1 MMRKISLLFF
11 LLWITIGCSQTYV
24 KHVVAKGETI
34 TQIAQKYKVTPY
46 DIYQLN
52 PDAKNGIQE
61 NGVLLVPS
69 KATSKEVKKTHTV
82 QSKDTFFSVAK
93 QYNVSVESL
102 EKANPTVDKSAMSV
116 GTVLVIPSKTD
127 AVATPKG
134 TGTDTV
140 VKSIYHVVQPKET
153 KFGIAKK
160 YNTTVENL
168 EKLNPEIVSGLPV
181 GYKLV
186 ISQQVKVPIAIL
198 EEVKTIPE
206 TKVVDKDYF
215 LYEVKPKETL
225 FGLAKNFNLSQEKLI
240 QLNPELKEGVRE
252 GMQLKIPIQNALKP
266 EKKEIT
272 SIVETVT
279 LSKKEIALLLPF
291 NISKIASDTTLTTQ
305 ARLKKDS
312 FLNLTLEFYTG
323 ALMAIDSA
331 KDLGLNV
338 NFKIYDS
345 QETRNSSNVANLVKN
360 KSLADVDA
368 VIGPFYPQYV
378 EKVAELLME
387 ENVPVISPLRETTK
401 SFPNLYVSMP
411 SANQLR
417 DGMMNHLKKTNG
429 NIVAL
434 IDAKRNATRN
444 YLQSNFS
451 DVFIAPFDDKGR
463 VKYDSIKPQLKVN
476 VVNYLV
482 LDTGSTSMILQ
493 SLSLCNEAKANGFK
507 TELVVLD
514 LNSTFETDEV
524 FGRLVKQKII
534 FASMTRYQDTP
545 ESLRFAN
552 AYKKIN
558 NVFPNQYAI
567 RGFDVTFDAILR
579 VLQPEGFEQSSANVA
594 TQYLENKFDYV
605 QRTPAGYE
613 NTGVYIMQ
621 YQEDYTVLELN

>member
-11 LLWITIGCSQTYV
+11 LLWITIGCSQTYL

-52 PDAKNGIQE
+52 PDAKSGIQE
-61 NGVLLVPS
+61 NSVLMIPG
-69 KATSKEVKKTHTV
+69 KATVKEAKKTHTV
-82 QSKDTFFSVAK
+82 QSKDTFFSIAK
-93 QYNVSVESL
+93 QYSVSVESL
-102 EKANPTVDKSAMSV
+102 EKANPSVDKSTMSV
-116 GTVLVIPSKTD
+116 GTVLVIPSKGSFP
-127 AVATPKG
+127 AAKPV
-134 TGTDTV
+134 
-140 VKSIYHVVQPKET
+140 YHIVQPKET
-153 KFGIAKK
+153 KFGIAKQ

-186 ISQQVKVPIAIL
+186 ISQQVQVPVAIL
-198 EEVKTIPE
+198 EEVKTLPE
-206 TKVVDKDYF
+206 PKVVDKDYF

-225 FGLAKNFNLSQEKLI
+225 FGLAKNFKLSQEKLL

-252 GMQLKIPIQNALKP
+252 GMQLRIPIQNALKP
-266 EKKEIT
+266 QKKEIT

-279 LSKKEIALLLPF
+279 SSKKEIALLLPF

-331 KDLGLNV
+331 KQLGLNV

-345 QETRNSSNVANLVKN
+345 QESRNSSNVANLVKN
-360 KSLADVDA
+360 KSLSDVDA

-378 EKVAELLME
+378 EKVAELLLE
-387 ENVPVISPLRETTK
+387 KNVPVISPLRETTK

-417 DGMMNHLKKTNG
+417 DGMMHHLEKTNG

-434 IDAKRNATRN
+434 IDAKRNATRS
-444 YLQSNFS
+444 YLQTNFS
-451 DVFIAPFDDKGR
+451 EVFIAPFDDKGR
-463 VKYDSIKPQLKVN
+463 VKYDSIQPKLKAG
-476 VVNYLV
+476 VVNYFV

-493 SLSLCNEAKANGFK
+493 SLALCNEAKANGFNA
-507 TELVVLD
+507 ELVVLD

-545 ESLRFAN
+545 ESLQFAN
-552 AYKKIN
+552 AYRKVN

-579 VLQPEGFEQSSANVA
+579 VLQPEGFEQSSTHIA

-621 YQEDYTVLELN
+621 YQEDYTVIELN

>member
-1 MMRKISLLFF
+1 MMRKISLVIF
-11 LLWITIGCSQTYV
+11 LLWMNIGCSQSHV

-52 PDAKNGIQE
+52 PDAKSGIQE
-61 NGVLLVPS
+61 NSVLIIPS
-69 KATSKEVKKTHTV
+69 KATFKELKKTHTV
-82 QSKDTFFSVAK
+82 QSKETFFSIAK

-102 EKANPTVDKSAMSV
+102 EKANPTIDKSALSV
-116 GTVLVIPSKTD
+116 GAVLMIPSTSD
-127 AVATPKG
+127 VVAKPTETT
-134 TGTDTV
+134 TG
-140 VKSIYHVVQPKET
+140 VKPVYHIVQPKET
-153 KFGIAKK
+153 KFGIAKQ

-181 GYKLV
+181 GYKLI
-186 ISQQVKVPIAIL
+186 ISQQVQVPVAIL
-198 EEVKTIPE
+198 EEVNPTPQ
-206 TKVVDKDYF
+206 TKVIDKNYF
-215 LYEVKPKETL
+215 LYEVQSKETL
-225 FGLAKNFNLSQEKLI
+225 FGLAKKFSLSQDKLV

-252 GMQLKIPIQNALKP
+252 GMQVRIPAENALKT
-266 EKKEIT
+266 EKKEVKDL
-272 SIVETVT
+272 SATVT
-279 LSKKEIALLLPF
+279 RSKKQIALLLPF
-291 NISKIASDTTLTTQ
+291 NISKISSDTAVTIQ

-331 KDLGLNV
+331 KKIGLNV
-338 NFKIYDS
+338 DFKIYDS
-345 QETRNSSNVANLVKN
+345 QETRNSSNVVNVVKSQNL
-360 KSLADVDA
+360 SEVDA

-378 EKVAELLME
+378 EKVAELLE
-387 ENVPVISPLRETTK
+387 NTNVPVISPLRETVK
-401 SFPNLYVSMP
+401 SFPNLYVSIP

-417 DGMMNHLKKTNG
+417 EGMMHHLNKTNG

-434 IDAKRNATRN
+434 IDAKRNATRS
-444 YLQSNFS
+444 YLQANFS
-451 DVFIAPFDDKGR
+451 EVFIAPFDDKGR
-463 VKYDSIKPQLKVN
+463 VKYDSIPPKFKAN

-493 SLSLCNEAKANGFK
+493 SIALCNEAKANGFNA
-507 TELVVLD
+507 ELVILD

-524 FGRLVKQKII
+524 FERLVKQKII
-534 FASMTRYQDTP
+534 FASLTRYQDTP
-545 ESLRFAN
+545 QSLQFAN

-579 VLQPEGFEQSSANVA
+579 VLQPEGFEQSATNQG

>member
-1 MMRKISLLFF
+1 MRKIFLLFF
-11 LLWITIGCSQTYV
+11 LLWMTIGCSQTYL
-24 KHVVAKGETI
+24 KHVVTKGETI

-61 NGVLLVPS
+61 NVVLLIPS
-69 KATSKEVKKTHTV
+69 KTASKAVKKTHTV
-82 QSKDTFFSVAK
+82 QPKDTFFSIAK

-102 EKANPTVDKSAMSV
+102 AKANASVDTTALSL
-116 GTVLVIPSKTD
+116 GTVLIIPSTSKSVSKLKD
-127 AVATPKG
+127 
-134 TGTDTV
+134 DSI
-140 VKSIYHVVQPKET
+140 VKPIYHTVQPKET
-153 KFGIAKK
+153 KFGIAKQ

-168 EKLNPEIVSGLPV
+168 EKLNPEIISGLPV
-181 GYKLV
+181 GYKLI
-186 ISQQVKVPIAIL
+186 ISQQVPVAIL
-198 EEVKTIPE
+198 EEVKVTPE
-206 TKVVDKDYF
+206 QKVIDKDYF

-272 SIVETVT
+272 SLVETAT
-279 LSKKEIALLLPF
+279 SSKKQIALLLPF

-331 KDLGLNV
+331 KQLGLHV
-338 NFKIYDS
+338 DFKIYDS

-360 KSLADVDA
+360 QNLSDVDA

-378 EKVAELLME
+378 EKVAELLMD

-401 SFPNLYVSMP
+401 TFPNLYVSMP

-434 IDAKRNATRN
+434 IDAKRNATRS
-444 YLQSNFS
+444 YLQANFS
-451 DVFIAPFDDKGR
+451 EVYLAPFDEKGK
-463 VKYDSIKPQLKVN
+463 VQFDSIRPQLKAN
-476 VVNYLV
+476 VVNYLI
-482 LDTGSTSMILQ
+482 LDTGTTGMILNA
-493 SLSLCNEAKANGFK
+493 LALCNEAKTNGFT

-524 FGRLVKQKII
+524 FGRLVKQQVI

-545 ESLRFAN
+545 ESLQFAN
-552 AYKKIN
+552 AYKKVN

-579 VLQPEGFEQSSANVA
+579 VLQPDGFEQSAMKQG
-594 TQYLENKFDYV
+594 TQYLESKFDYV
-605 QRTPAGYE
+605 QRVSAGYE

-621 YQEDYTVLELN
+621 YQEDFTVIELN